1 MAPGK
6 KTRAGERLKKNRTLL
21 IVLAV
26 GIACNLALFFTKLY
40 IGLSSNSVCIWSDAV
55 NNLADALSCGISLS
69 FLAITLRVSRDKLPF
84 VADKA
89 QQLLSFVLAIVVL
102 FVGVSFAYSSL
113 ERFMYPTPIWFQMKF
128 FYVLL
133 LTALAKLGMFFF
145 YRHFSRK
152 TTSSVLRVMQQD
164 SILDFFIT
172 LTTLISFALTQH
184 VEFAVDAVFGLL
196 ISIVICVNAVK
207 MIKDA
212 VTALLNIVEKSK
224 RKALLS
230 LLSTGAVFTQT
241 PDIRYDIDETGDVC
255 ATVTLPPEQAT
266 DAEKR
271 KEYDALAAQCL
282 EQTGIKLNFILYVSP
297 EKERSGSAAAE
308 ETL

>member
-1 MAPGK
+1 M
-6 KTRAGERLKKNRTLL
+6 KKNRTLL

-26 GIACNLALFFTKLY
+26 GITCNLALFFTKLY
-40 IGLSSNSVCIWSDAV
+40 IGLTSNSVSIWSDAV
-55 NNLADALSCGISLS
+55 NNLADALSCGVSLS

-84 VADKA
+84 VTDKA

-102 FVGVSFAYSSL
+102 FVGFSFAYSSL

-145 YRHFSRK
+145 YRHFSKK

-172 LTTLISFALTQH
+172 VTTLISFALTQH

-196 ISIVICVNAVK
+196 ISIVICVNAGR

-224 RKALLS
+224 RKALS
-230 LLSTGAVFTQT
+230 ALLSKSALFAQT
-241 PDIRYDIDETGDVC
+241 PDIRYDIDEAGDIC
-255 ATVTLPPEQAT
+255 ATVTLPQTQTP
-266 DAEKR
+266 DAGTHEKC
-271 KEYDALAAQCL
+271 DALAAQCL
-282 EQTGIKLNFILYVSP
+282 EQTGIKLSFILYVSSV
-297 EKERSGSAAAE
+297 KGRSGSAAAE
-308 ETL
+308 ETS